1 MPKFHLDVINQILIL
16 VDTRLADPA
25 GVGQGGLRIG
35 IMCDGGQIHGLI
47 FSLLNSVIIRKNM
60 PKVTVRCARGEVRGG
75 HCSDKRED
83 ECCLDVEHLLTPYI
97 LDGRA

>member
-1 MPKFHLDVINQILIL
+1 
-16 VDTRLADPA
+16 
-25 GVGQGGLRIG
+25 
-35 IMCDGGQIHGLI
+35 
-47 FSLLNSVIIRKNM
+47 M